1 MAVKQAKILT
11 SDFYKNL
18 LDSIFDAVYM
28 VDNRGFITYW
38 NKSCERI
45 TGFSA
50 DEMVNTPY
58 RQTPLAYLDDETQQ
72 PVNRHSGIEIVLET
86 GMSGTWKGYL
96 RRKTGQRI
104 PIQANISPIRDE
116 TGRIIG
122 VVEVFRDTS
131 ALVALEDAHRQA
143 LQISR
148 KDQLTSLYNRSA
160 INDILKAEIQ
170 RSNRY
175 KQPLSVI
182 MVDID
187 HFKRIND
194 NYGHDVGDKVL
205 AKIGSIL
212 QHNLRAPDVVGRWG
226 GEEFLIITPEST
238 SDEAEIVAQRIRNII
253 RLIPPPQFPETI
265 TASFGVSQLTPAGTH
280 DQLLYLADIA
290 LYQAKQQGRDRVV
303 IGYCAP

>member
-1 MAVKQAKILT
+1 MTVKQAKLLT
-11 SDFYKNL
+11 GDFYKNL

-28 VDNRGFITYW
+28 VNNRGFITYW

-50 DEMVNTPY
+50 EEMVSTPY
-58 RQTPLAYLDDETQQ
+58 NNTPLAYLDNETQQ
-72 PVNRHSGIEIVLET
+72 PVNRHSGIDIVLET

-96 RRKTGQRI
+96 RCKNGQRI

-116 TGRIIG
+116 TGQIIG
-122 VVEVFRDTS
+122 AVEVFRDTS
-131 ALVALEDAHRQA
+131 ALVALEDAHRQV

-148 KDQLTSLYNRSA
+148 KDQLTGLYNRSA
-160 INDILKAEIQ
+160 INEILKAEIE

-182 MVDID
+182 MIDID

-205 AKIGSIL
+205 AKFGSIL
-212 QHNLRAPDVVGRWG
+212 QYNLRAPDVVGRWG

-238 SDEAEIVAQRIRNII
+238 SAEAEILAQRIRNII
-253 RLIPPPQFPETI
+253 RVIPPPQFPETI
-265 TASFGVSQLTPAGTH
+265 TASFGVSQLKPSGTL
-280 DQLLYLADIA
+280 DQLLYIADIA

-303 IGYCAP
+303 IGSCAP